1 MVLFM
6 PVDVDLDGVEL
17 SKTQLLNNDNS
28 VQQIKEVKKPK
39 ASKKNLKI
47 RKSPNLSSATIF
59 LKSILAI
66 AFLYAI
72 MALSIKNHP

>member
-39 ASKKNLKI
+39 VSKKKD
-47 RKSPNLSSATIF
+47 LSKPA
-59 LKSILAI
+59 K
-66 AFLYAI
+66 
-72 MALSIKNHP
+72 LSTK